1 MKAFAREPSILCR
14 CGGRY
19 LKGLTPHPPRVMLDF
34 NATKGIEMTNE
45 ERWLVKVVY
54 WTGIESIKGIYDTRT
69 EAEEVALEYRTDPQ
83 AYNYF
88 VEKFNQNI
96 HWLAITGEKK

>member
-1 MKAFAREPSILCR
+1 MP
-14 CGGRY
+14 
-19 LKGLTPHPPRVMLDF
+19 
-34 NATKGIEMTNE
+34 NE

-69 EAEEVALEYRTDPQ
+69 EAEEVALEYRTDLQ
-83 AYNYF
+83 TDNYF

-96 HWLAITGEKK
+96 RWLAITEEKK

>member
-1 MKAFAREPSILCR
+1 MP
-14 CGGRY
+14 
-19 LKGLTPHPPRVMLDF
+19 
-34 NATKGIEMTNE
+34 NE

-69 EAEEVALEYRTDPQ
+69 EAEEVALEYRTDLQ
-83 AYNYF
+83 TYNSF

-96 HWLAITGEKK
+96 HWLVITAEKK

>member
-1 MKAFAREPSILCR
+1 MP
-14 CGGRY
+14 
-19 LKGLTPHPPRVMLDF
+19 
-34 NATKGIEMTNE
+34 NE
-45 ERWLVKVVY
+45 DRWLVKVVY

-69 EAEEVALEYRTDPQ
+69 EAEQVALEYRTDPQ

-96 HWLAITGEKK
+96 HWLAITEEKK

>member
-1 MKAFAREPSILCR
+1 
-14 CGGRY
+14 
-19 LKGLTPHPPRVMLDF
+19 
-34 NATKGIEMTNE
+34 MTNE

-69 EAEEVALEYRTDPQ
+69 EAEEVALEYRTDLQ
-83 AYNYF
+83 TYNSF

-96 HWLAITGEKK
+96 HWLVITEEKK